1 MQNHKLSLLTFVTSL
16 AIAAV
21 AAWYSII
28 GLTAI
33 FAAAVIPIIIMG
45 IVLEVGKLVAAAW
58 VYNHWRETSI
68 LLRTYLVSAIVVLM
82 LITSMGIYGFLSKSH
97 IDAGINTGEISVK
110 IERVDNR
117 IKSEQR
123 QIDRAEKNILEMDT
137 TLEKTEYGFFD
148 DSRLDERKRQSV
160 EREQLNNIITK
171 SENNI
176 DDLLDKKSEYELE
189 VKNFEVEVGPIKY
202 IAALIYGD
210 EAKNYLDNTVRYVI
224 LLLIFVF
231 DPLAV
236 LLLIS
241 ANMSYRKEL
250 ELYPPE
256 EKGLPI
262 NVGKTIRSATTHKG
276 VKKVTK
282 EKDGVKIHF
291 YEEDDG
297 KGWQWLIDLLE
308 WYKNRSILWKY
319 LMNKKVLEMAVH
331 M

>member
-1 MQNHKLSLLTFVTSL
+1 MKNHKLSILTFVTSL

-45 IVLEVGKLVAAAW
+45 IVLEIGKLVAAAW

-68 LLRTYLVSAIVVLM
+68 LLRTYLVSAIIVLM

-148 DSRLDERKRQSV
+148 DSRLEERKRQSA
-160 EREQLNNIITK
+160 EREQLNSIITK
-171 SENNI
+171 SENSI
-176 DDLLDKKSEYELE
+176 DDLLDKKSEYQLE

-202 IAALIYGD
+202 IAALVYED
-210 EAKNYLDNTVRYVI
+210 DANKNLDKTVRYVI

-250 ELYPPE
+250 GLYPQE
-256 EKGLPI
+256 EKGLPV

-282 EKDGVKIHF
+282 ERDGVKIHF
-291 YEEDDG
+291 FEEDDG
-297 KGWQWLIDLLE
+297 KG
-308 WYKNRSILWKY
+308 
-319 LMNKKVLEMAVH
+319 
-331 M
+331 

>member
-1 MQNHKLSLLTFVTSL
+1 MKNHKLSLLTFVTSL

-45 IVLEVGKLVAAAW
+45 IVLEIGKLVAAAW

-148 DSRLDERKRQSV
+148 DSRLEERKRQSI
-160 EREQLNNIITK
+160 EREQLNSIITK

-250 ELYPPE
+250 GLYPPE
-256 EKGLPI
+256 EKGLPV

-282 EKDGVKIHF
+282 ERDGVKIHF
-291 YEEDDG
+291 FEEDDG
-297 KGWQWLIDLLE
+297 KG
-308 WYKNRSILWKY
+308 
-319 LMNKKVLEMAVH
+319 
-331 M
+331 

>member
-1 MQNHKLSLLTFVTSL
+1 MKNHKLSLLTFVTSL

-45 IVLEVGKLVAAAW
+45 IVLEIGKLVSAAW

-117 IKSEQR
+117 IASEQR

-148 DSRLDERKRQSV
+148 DSRLEERKRQSV
-160 EREQLNNIITK
+160 EREQLNSIITK

-250 ELYPPE
+250 GLYPPE
-256 EKGLPI
+256 EKGLPV

-282 EKDGVKIHF
+282 ERDGVKIHF
-291 YEEDDG
+291 FEEDDG
-297 KGWQWLIDLLE
+297 KG
-308 WYKNRSILWKY
+308 
-319 LMNKKVLEMAVH
+319 
-331 M
+331 

>member
-1 MQNHKLSLLTFVTSL
+1 MKNHKLSILTFVTSL

-58 VYNHWRETSI
+58 VYNHWKETSI
-68 LLRTYLVSAIVVLM
+68 LLRTYLVSAIIVLM

-110 IERVDNR
+110 IERVENR
-117 IKSEQR
+117 IASEQR

-148 DSRLDERKRQSV
+148 DSRLEERKRQSA
-160 EREQLNNIITK
+160 EREQLNSIITK
-171 SENNI
+171 SENSI

-250 ELYPPE
+250 GLYPPE
-256 EKGLPI
+256 EKGLPV
-262 NVGKTIRSATTHKG
+262 NVGKTIRSATTHRG

-282 EKDGVKIHF
+282 ERDGVKIHF
-291 YEEDDG
+291 FEEDDG
-297 KGWQWLIDLLE
+297 KG
-308 WYKNRSILWKY
+308 
-319 LMNKKVLEMAVH
+319 
-331 M
+331 

>member
-1 MQNHKLSLLTFVTSL
+1 MKNHKLSILTFVTSL

-45 IVLEVGKLVAAAW
+45 IVLEIGKLVAAAW

-68 LLRTYLVSAIVVLM
+68 LLRTYLVSAIIVLM

-117 IKSEQR
+117 IASEQR

-148 DSRLDERKRQSV
+148 DSRLEERKRQSA
-160 EREQLNNIITK
+160 EREQLNSIITK
-171 SENNI
+171 SENSI

-250 ELYPPE
+250 GLYPPE
-256 EKGLPI
+256 EKGLPV

-282 EKDGVKIHF
+282 ERDGVKIHF
-291 YEEDDG
+291 FEEDDG
-297 KGWQWLIDLLE
+297 KG
-308 WYKNRSILWKY
+308 
-319 LMNKKVLEMAVH
+319 
-331 M
+331 

>member
-1 MQNHKLSLLTFVTSL
+1 MKLSLLTFVTSL
-16 AIAAV
+16 LIAGV

-28 GLTAI
+28 GLTTI
-33 FAAAVIPIIIMG
+33 FSAAVIPIIIMG
-45 IVLEVGKLVAAAW
+45 VVLEIGKLVAASW
-58 VYNHWRETSI
+58 VYTHWKDTGI

-82 LITSMGIYGFLSKSH
+82 IITSMGIYGFLSKSH
-97 IDAGINTGEISVK
+97 IDAGINTSEISVK
-110 IERVDNR
+110 IERIDNR

-123 QIDRAEKNILEMDT
+123 QIDRAEKNIQEMDI
-137 TLEKTEYGFFD
+137 TLDKTDYGFFD
-148 DSRLDERKRQSV
+148 DSRLQERKKQSAD
-160 EREQLNNIITK
+160 REQLNDIITK
-171 SENNI
+171 AENNI
-176 DDLLDKKSEYELE
+176 DKLLDKKSEYELE

-250 ELYPPE
+250 GLYPPE
-256 EKGLPI
+256 EKGLPV

-282 EKDGVKIHF
+282 ERDGVKIHF
-291 YEEDDG
+291 FEEDDG
-297 KGWQWLIDLLE
+297 KG
-308 WYKNRSILWKY
+308 
-319 LMNKKVLEMAVH
+319 
-331 M
+331 

>member
-1 MQNHKLSLLTFVTSL
+1 MKNHKLSILTFVTSL

-33 FAAAVIPIIIMG
+33 FSAAVIPIIIMG
-45 IVLEVGKLVAAAW
+45 IVLEIGKLVAAAW

-68 LLRTYLVSAIVVLM
+68 LLKTYLVSAIVVLM

-110 IERVDNR
+110 IERIDNR
-117 IKSEQR
+117 IASEQR
-123 QIDRAEKNILEMDT
+123 QIDRAEKNITEMDT
-137 TLEKTEYGFFD
+137 TLDKTSYGFFD

-171 SENNI
+171 SENSI

-202 IAALIYGD
+202 IAALVYGD
-210 EAKNYLDNTVRYVI
+210 EANKYLDNTVRYVI

-250 ELYPPE
+250 GLLPKSKEVP
-256 EKGLPI
+256 LPI
-262 NVGKTIRSATTHKG
+262 NVGKTVRSATTHKG

-297 KGWQWLIDLLE
+297 KG
-308 WYKNRSILWKY
+308 
-319 LMNKKVLEMAVH
+319 
-331 M
+331 

>member
-1 MQNHKLSLLTFVTSL
+1 MKLSLLTFVTSL
-16 AIAAV
+16 AIASV

-33 FAAAVIPIIIMG
+33 FSAAVIPIIIMG
-45 IVLEVGKLVAAAW
+45 IVLEIGKLVAASW
-58 VYNHWRETSI
+58 VYTYWKETAK
-68 LLRTYLVSAIVVLM
+68 LLRAYLVSAVVILM

-110 IERVDNR
+110 IERIDNR
-117 IKSEQR
+117 IRSEQR

-148 DSRLDERKRQSV
+148 DSRLEERKRQSV
-160 EREQLNNIITK
+160 EREQLNSIITK
-171 SENNI
+171 SENSI

-250 ELYPPE
+250 GLYPPE
-256 EKGLPI
+256 EKGLPV

-282 EKDGVKIHF
+282 ERDGVKIHF
-291 YEEDDG
+291 FEEDDG
-297 KGWQWLIDLLE
+297 KG
-308 WYKNRSILWKY
+308 
-319 LMNKKVLEMAVH
+319 
-331 M
+331 

>member
-1 MQNHKLSLLTFVTSL
+1 MKNHKLSILTFVTSL

-45 IVLEVGKLVAAAW
+45 IVLEVGKLVSAAW
-58 VYNHWRETSI
+58 VYNHWKETSI

-117 IKSEQR
+117 IASEQR

-148 DSRLDERKRQSV
+148 DSRLEERKRQSV
-160 EREQLNNIITK
+160 EREQLNNIINK
-171 SENNI
+171 AEKNI
-176 DDLLDKKSEYELE
+176 DGLLDKKSEYELE

-250 ELYPPE
+250 ELYEPKKKEFVETKEELPVEVEVE
-256 EKGLPI
+256 EKGIPVNDSNWTTIL
-262 NVGKTIRSATTHKG
+262 GKTVRSATVNRG

-297 KGWQWLIDLLE
+297 KG
-308 WYKNRSILWKY
+308 
-319 LMNKKVLEMAVH
+319 
-331 M
+331 

>member
-1 MQNHKLSLLTFVTSL
+1 MKNHKLSLLTFVTSL

-45 IVLEVGKLVAAAW
+45 IVLEIGKLVAAAW

-137 TLEKTEYGFFD
+137 TLDKTSYGFFD

-171 SENNI
+171 SENSI

-250 ELYPPE
+250 GLYPPE
-256 EKGLPI
+256 EKGLPV

-282 EKDGVKIHF
+282 ERDGVKIHF
-291 YEEDDG
+291 FEEDDG
-297 KGWQWLIDLLE
+297 KG
-308 WYKNRSILWKY
+308 
-319 LMNKKVLEMAVH
+319 
-331 M
+331 

>member
-1 MQNHKLSLLTFVTSL
+1 MKNHKLSLLTFVTSL

-28 GLTAI
+28 GLTTI
-33 FAAAVIPIIIMG
+33 FSAAVIPIIIMG
-45 IVLEVGKLVAAAW
+45 IVLEIGKLVAAAW

-97 IDAGINTGEISVK
+97 IDAGINTSEISVK
-110 IERVDNR
+110 IERIDNR
-117 IKSEQR
+117 IRSEQR

-160 EREQLNNIITK
+160 EREQLNSIITK

-250 ELYPPE
+250 GLYPPE
-256 EKGLPI
+256 EKGLPV

-282 EKDGVKIHF
+282 ERDGVKIHF
-291 YEEDDG
+291 FEEDDG
-297 KGWQWLIDLLE
+297 KG
-308 WYKNRSILWKY
+308 
-319 LMNKKVLEMAVH
+319 
-331 M
+331 

>member
-1 MQNHKLSLLTFVTSL
+1 MKNHKLSILTFVTSL

-45 IVLEVGKLVAAAW
+45 IVLEVGKLVSAAW
-58 VYNHWRETSI
+58 VYNHWKETSI

-117 IKSEQR
+117 IASEQR
-123 QIDRAEKNILEMDT
+123 QIDRAEKNILEMET
-137 TLEKTEYGFFD
+137 TLEKTEYGFID
-148 DSRLDERKRQSV
+148 ESRLEERKRQSV
-160 EREQLNNIITK
+160 EREQLNNIINK
-171 SENNI
+171 AEKNI
-176 DDLLDKKSEYELE
+176 DGLLDKKSEYELE

-250 ELYPPE
+250 ELYQPKKKEFIESKEELPVEVEVE
-256 EKGLPI
+256 EKGIPVNDSNWTTIL
-262 NVGKTIRSATTHKG
+262 GKTVRSATVNRG

-297 KGWQWLIDLLE
+297 KG
-308 WYKNRSILWKY
+308 
-319 LMNKKVLEMAVH
+319 
-331 M
+331 

>member
-1 MQNHKLSLLTFVTSL
+1 MKNHKLSLLTFVTSL

-28 GLTAI
+28 GLTTI
-33 FAAAVIPIIIMG
+33 FSAAVIPIIIMG
-45 IVLEVGKLVAAAW
+45 IVLEIGKLVAAAW

-68 LLRTYLVSAIVVLM
+68 LLRTYLVSAIIVLM

-148 DSRLDERKRQSV
+148 DSRLEERKRQTA
-160 EREQLNNIITK
+160 EREQLNSIITK

-250 ELYPPE
+250 GLYPPE
-256 EKGLPI
+256 EKGLPV

-282 EKDGVKIHF
+282 ERDGVKIHF
-291 YEEDDG
+291 FEEDDG
-297 KGWQWLIDLLE
+297 KG
-308 WYKNRSILWKY
+308 
-319 LMNKKVLEMAVH
+319 
-331 M
+331 

>member
-45 IVLEVGKLVAAAW
+45 IVLEIGKLVAAAW
-58 VYNHWRETSI
+58 VYNHWKETSI

-117 IKSEQR
+117 IASEQR

-148 DSRLDERKRQSV
+148 DSRLEERKRQSV

-250 ELYPPE
+250 GLYPPE
-256 EKGLPI
+256 EKGLPV

-291 YEEDDG
+291 FEEDDG
-297 KGWQWLIDLLE
+297 KG
-308 WYKNRSILWKY
+308 
-319 LMNKKVLEMAVH
+319 
-331 M
+331 

>member
-1 MQNHKLSLLTFVTSL
+1 MKLSILTFITSL

-28 GLTAI
+28 GLTTI
-33 FAAAVIPIIIMG
+33 FSAAVVPIIIMG
-45 IVLEVGKLVAAAW
+45 VVLEIGKLVAAAW
-58 VYNHWRETSI
+58 VYQNWKETNV
-68 LLRTYLVSAIVVLM
+68 LLKSYLVSAIVVLM

-97 IDAGINTGEISVK
+97 IDAGINTSEISVK
-110 IERVDNR
+110 IERIDNR

-123 QIDRAEKNILEMDT
+123 QIDRAEKNIQEMDI
-137 TLEKTEYGFFD
+137 TLDKTDYGFFD
-148 DSRLDERKRQSV
+148 DSRLQERKKQSAD
-160 EREQLNNIITK
+160 REQLNDIITK
-171 SENNI
+171 AENNI
-176 DDLLDKKSEYELE
+176 DKLLDKKSEYELE

-250 ELYPPE
+250 GLNPPKD
-256 EKGLPI
+256 KGLNV
-262 NVGKTIRSATTHKG
+262 NVGKTVRTATTEKG
-276 VKKVTK
+276 VKKITK
-282 EKDGVKIHF
+282 ERDGVKIHF
-291 YEEDDG
+291 FEEDDG
-297 KGWQWLIDLLE
+297 KG
-308 WYKNRSILWKY
+308 
-319 LMNKKVLEMAVH
+319 
-331 M
+331 

>member
-148 DSRLDERKRQSV
+148 DSRLDERKRQSA
-160 EREQLNNIITK
+160 EREQLNSIITK

-297 KGWQWLIDLLE
+297 KG
-308 WYKNRSILWKY
+308 
-319 LMNKKVLEMAVH
+319 
-331 M
+331 

>member
-1 MQNHKLSLLTFVTSL
+1 
-16 AIAAV
+16 
-21 AAWYSII
+21 
-28 GLTAI
+28 
-33 FAAAVIPIIIMG
+33 
-45 IVLEVGKLVAAAW
+45 
-58 VYNHWRETSI
+58 
-68 LLRTYLVSAIVVLM
+68 M

-148 DSRLDERKRQSV
+148 DSRLEERKRQSV
-160 EREQLNNIITK
+160 EREQLNNIINK
-171 SENNI
+171 AEKNI
-176 DDLLDKKSEYELE
+176 DGLLDKKSEYELE

-250 ELYPPE
+250 ELYEPKKKEFIESKEELPVEVEVE
-256 EKGLPI
+256 EKGIPVNDSNWTTIL
-262 NVGKTIRSATTHKG
+262 GKTVRSATVNRG

-297 KGWQWLIDLLE
+297 KG
-308 WYKNRSILWKY
+308 
-319 LMNKKVLEMAVH
+319 
-331 M
+331 

>member
-1 MQNHKLSLLTFVTSL
+1 MTFVTSL

-33 FAAAVIPIIIMG
+33 FSAAVIPIIIMG
-45 IVLEVGKLVAAAW
+45 IVLEIGKLVAAAW

-68 LLRTYLVSAIVVLM
+68 LLKTYLVSAIVVLM

-110 IERVDNR
+110 IERIDNR
-117 IKSEQR
+117 IASEQR
-123 QIDRAEKNILEMDT
+123 QIDRAEKNITEMDT
-137 TLEKTEYGFFD
+137 TLDKTSYGFFD

-171 SENNI
+171 SENSI

-202 IAALIYGD
+202 IAALVYGD
-210 EAKNYLDNTVRYVI
+210 EANKYLDNTVRYVI

-241 ANMSYRKEL
+241 ANQSYRKEL
-250 ELYPPE
+250 GLLPKSKEVP
-256 EKGLPI
+256 LPI
-262 NVGKTIRSATTHKG
+262 NVGKTVRSATTHKG

-297 KGWQWLIDLLE
+297 KG
-308 WYKNRSILWKY
+308 
-319 LMNKKVLEMAVH
+319 
-331 M
+331 

>member
-1 MQNHKLSLLTFVTSL
+1 MKNHKLSLLTFVTSL

-28 GLTAI
+28 GLTTI
-33 FAAAVIPIIIMG
+33 FSAAVIPIIIMG
-45 IVLEVGKLVAAAW
+45 IVLEIGKLVAAAW

-110 IERVDNR
+110 IERIDNR
-117 IKSEQR
+117 IRSEQR
-123 QIDRAEKNILEMDT
+123 QIDRAEKNITEMDI

-148 DSRLDERKRQSV
+148 DSRLEERKRQTA
-160 EREQLNNIITK
+160 EREQLNNIIKK
-171 SENNI
+171 SESEI
-176 DDLLDKKSEYELE
+176 DNLLDKKSEYELE

-202 IAALIYGD
+202 IAALMYGD
-210 EAKNYLDNTVRYVI
+210 EATNYLDNTVRYVI

-250 ELYPPE
+250 GLYPPE
-256 EKGLPI
+256 EKGLPV
-262 NVGKTIRSATTHKG
+262 NVGKTVRSATSNKG
-276 VKKVTK
+276 VKKITK
-282 EKDGVKIHF
+282 ERDGVKIHYF
-291 YEEDDG
+291 EEDDG
-297 KGWQWLIDLLE
+297 KG
-308 WYKNRSILWKY
+308 
-319 LMNKKVLEMAVH
+319 
-331 M
+331 

>member
-1 MQNHKLSLLTFVTSL
+1 MKNHKLSLLTFVTSL

-28 GLTAI
+28 GLTTI
-33 FAAAVIPIIIMG
+33 FSAAVIPIIIMG
-45 IVLEVGKLVAAAW
+45 IVLEVGKLVSAAW
-58 VYNHWRETSI
+58 VYNHWKETST

-117 IKSEQR
+117 IASEQR

-148 DSRLDERKRQSV
+148 DSRLEERKRQSV
-160 EREQLNNIITK
+160 EREQLNNIINK
-171 SENNI
+171 AEKNI
-176 DDLLDKKSEYELE
+176 DGLLDKKSEYELE

-250 ELYPPE
+250 EIYKPTAGWVYQPPE
-256 EKGLPI
+256 EKEPEVDEDGIPVNDSNWSTIL
-262 NVGKTIRSATTHKG
+262 GRTIRSATASRG

-282 EKDGVKIHF
+282 ERDGVKIHF

-297 KGWQWLIDLLE
+297 KG
-308 WYKNRSILWKY
+308 
-319 LMNKKVLEMAVH
+319 
-331 M
+331 

>member
-1 MQNHKLSLLTFVTSL
+1 MKNHKLSLLTFVTSL

-28 GLTAI
+28 GLTTI
-33 FAAAVIPIIIMG
+33 FSAAVIPIIIMG
-45 IVLEVGKLVAAAW
+45 IVLEIGKLVAAAW

-110 IERVDNR
+110 IERVENR
-117 IKSEQR
+117 IASEQR
-123 QIDRAEKNILEMDT
+123 QIDRAEKNITEMDI

-148 DSRLDERKRQSV
+148 DSRLEERKRQSA
-160 EREQLNNIITK
+160 EREQLNSIITK
-171 SENNI
+171 SENSI

-210 EAKNYLDNTVRYVI
+210 EATNYLDNTVRYVI

-250 ELYPPE
+250 GLYPPE
-256 EKGLPI
+256 EKGLPV

-282 EKDGVKIHF
+282 ERDGVKIHF
-291 YEEDDG
+291 FEEDDG
-297 KGWQWLIDLLE
+297 KG
-308 WYKNRSILWKY
+308 
-319 LMNKKVLEMAVH
+319 
-331 M
+331 

>member
-1 MQNHKLSLLTFVTSL
+1 MKNHKLSLLTFVTSL

-28 GLTAI
+28 GLTTI
-33 FAAAVIPIIIMG
+33 FSAAVIPIIIMG
-45 IVLEVGKLVAAAW
+45 IVLEIGKLVAAAW
-58 VYNHWRETSI
+58 VYNHWKETSI

-110 IERVDNR
+110 IERIDNR
-117 IKSEQR
+117 IASEQR
-123 QIDRAEKNILEMDT
+123 QIDRAEKNITEMDI

-148 DSRLDERKRQSV
+148 DSRLEERKRQTA
-160 EREQLNNIITK
+160 EREQLNSIITK

-189 VKNFEVEVGPIKY
+189 VENFEVEVGPIKY

-210 EAKNYLDNTVRYVI
+210 EATNYLDNTVRYVI

-250 ELYPPE
+250 GLYPPE
-256 EKGLPI
+256 EKGLPV

-282 EKDGVKIHF
+282 ERDGVKIHF
-291 YEEDDG
+291 FEEDDG
-297 KGWQWLIDLLE
+297 KG
-308 WYKNRSILWKY
+308 
-319 LMNKKVLEMAVH
+319 
-331 M
+331 

>member
-1 MQNHKLSLLTFVTSL
+1 MKNHKLSLLTFVTSL

-33 FAAAVIPIIIMG
+33 FSAAVIPIIIMG
-45 IVLEVGKLVAAAW
+45 IVLEIGKLVAASW
-58 VYNHWRETSI
+58 VYTHWKETGI
-68 LLRTYLVSAIVVLM
+68 LLKTYLVSAVVVLM

-97 IDAGINTGEISVK
+97 IDAGINTTEISVK
-110 IERVDNR
+110 LERLDNR
-117 IKSEQR
+117 INGEQR
-123 QIDRAEKNILEMDT
+123 VINRAEKTLKQLDDR
-137 TLEKTEYGFFD
+137 LEKMNEGWFITRGIKQREK
-148 DSRLDERKRQSV
+148 EAE
-160 EREQLNNIITK
+160 EREQLNDIITK
-171 SENNI
+171 SETKI
-176 DDLLDKKSEYELE
+176 DDLLDKKSEYQLE

-202 IAALIYGD
+202 IAALVYED
-210 EAKNYLDNTVRYVI
+210 DANKNLDKTVRYVI

-250 ELYPPE
+250 GLLPE
-256 EKGLPI
+256 PKDKPLPI
-262 NVGKTIRSATTHKG
+262 NVGKTVRTATVDKG

-291 YEEDDG
+291 FEEDDG
-297 KGWQWLIDLLE
+297 KG
-308 WYKNRSILWKY
+308 
-319 LMNKKVLEMAVH
+319 
-331 M
+331 